1 MEIKK
6 LRIGN
11 TIMALG
17 WDENSGGQIV
27 GDPEGNEVVK
37 VDMEILNSIHKGND
51 ITIYE
56 PIRLNE
62 EWIKKLGFKLDED
75 CNGYRK
81 DKGRKSFL
89 IYLDDGYGNMMFLHQ
104 EDIGCG
110 FEDLNVEIESVDELE
125 NLYFFLMQEEL
136 SF

>member
-1 MEIKK
+1 MEITK

-11 TIMALG
+11 AIMSLG

-27 GDPEGNEVVK
+27 GDPEGNEVVR
-37 VDMEILNSIHKGND
+37 VDIEILNSISKGND

-56 PIRLNE
+56 PIPLNE
-62 EWIKKLGFKLDED
+62 EWIKKLGFQLDED
-75 CNGYRK
+75 CR
-81 DKGRKSFL
+81 
-89 IYLDDGYGNMMFLHQ
+89 
-104 EDIGCG
+104 
-110 FEDLNVEIESVDELE
+110 FEDLNVEIESVDELQ